1 MMRITYVTSH
11 TKGNARKHITPHLRE
26 DAVNLYQDSTDLL
39 KHLENIF
46 TDPNHERVAKR
57 KYNTLYMKLS
67 VKWNDF
73 ISKFL
78 YLAAEASVPEET

>member
-1 MMRITYVTSH
+1 MMRITYMTSR
-11 TKGNARKHITPHLRE
+11 TEGNAQKHITPHLQE
-26 DAVNLYQDSTDLL
+26 DTINPYQDSTNLL

-46 TDPNHERVAKR
+46 TDPNREQVAKR
-57 KYNTLYMKLS
+57 KYNTLYIKPS

-78 YLAAEASVPEET
+78 YLTAEASVPEKT